1 MNLCVRDDHCRTSAI
16 PVLEFLNLCFRAS
29 NPKFRNCGVP
39 RLASLLPRFLF
50 RNSEIPVPYL
60 WMLCF
65 PASIRN
71 SKNPASHV
79 LLLCFRVALRFG
91 IPNSHPP
98 VGCLFP
104 RFFSELQNS
113 NLLRFDFLCFRA
125 SIPEFRNHVWN
136 SAIPVSHFLNLC
148 ACASQIRNSDNA
160 DSHVL
165 ILCFRGSL

>member
-1 MNLCVRDDHCRTSAI
+1 
-16 PVLEFLNLCFRAS
+16 LNLCFRA
-29 NPKFRNCGVP
+29 PFRKSAFQFHFVFFLCSRAFQFRHSGIPISDVFNLCCCA
-39 RLASLLPRFLF
+39 LISELL
-50 RNSEIPVPYL
+50 NSAPYL

-65 PASIRN
+65 PALIRN

-91 IPNSHPP
+91 IPNSHPT

-125 SIPEFRNHVWN
+125 SIPEFRNHVRN
-136 SAIPVSHFLNLC
+136 SAIQISHFLNLC
-148 ACASQIRNSDNA
+148 ACVSQIRNSDNA
-160 DSHVL
+160 DFHVL